1 MRSRVLPAR
10 APAAGAQPPGNFAA
24 QVPNGWARW
33 LETNL
38 GISARV
44 PSSSL
49 SHQFKSKPLFK
60 TRTRV
65 PLSGYESG
73 KLLRRRDGCTQEH
86 KTRAVTVPNAVL
98 ALKSAGSVKAEG
110 TNTCHDSRSE
120 LRSWFRAGG
129 GRTAPTPAAEA
140 RPRAARPPAEGEQK
154 AHVSTQTRQ
163 K

>member
-1 MRSRVLPAR
+1 MRSGVLPAQ
-10 APAAGAQPPGNFAA
+10 APAAAAQPPGDFAA

-33 LETNL
+33 LETNS
-38 GISARV
+38 GIPVRV

-49 SHQFKSKPLFK
+49 SHQFKPKPLFK

-65 PLSGYESG
+65 PLAGYESG
-73 KLLRRRDGCTQEH
+73 KLLRRRDSCTQEH
-86 KTRAVTVPNAVL
+86 KTRAVTVPNTVL
-98 ALKSAGSVKAEG
+98 VLKSAGSVKAAG

-129 GRTAPTPAAEA
+129 GRTAPAEA